1 MLLSLFLLL
10 GLYVCVLV
18 TYGERDVVHLM
29 LFLVHVSV
37 GVGYFLVPLV
47 SFFVS
52 LLVWVADPYFVV
64 GEKKFCCEYVRY
76 IHILELP
83 CMFKYFSS
91 LRSFSCLACL
101 SL

>member
-10 GLYVCVLV
+10 GLYVSVLV

-64 GEKKFCCEYVRY
+64 GEIFFSAASMSGTY
-76 IHILELP
+76 I
-83 CMFKYFSS
+83 FWN
-91 LRSFSCLACL
+91 CLACL
-101 SL
+101 NTLVP